1 MTISIQKDE
10 TFKKVLDQNIA
21 HRYKS
26 KRRTENV
33 IHVSDIIQSSCL
45 RKAFYSRRVTDVNDI
60 TPESM
65 IHFIRGESSERV
77 LSLTY

>member
-10 TFKKVLDQNIA
+10 NFKKVLDQNIA

-26 KRRTENV
+26 KRRTENI
-33 IHVSDIIQSSCL
+33 IHVSDIIPSSSCL
-45 RKAFYSRRVTDVNDI
+45 RKAFYSRKLTDVNDI

-65 IHFIRGESSERV
+65 IHFH
-77 LSLTY
+77 